1 MLLFFFSLPTF
12 QINLLKEQGNV
23 ALASENF
30 SEAIEIYTKA
40 IQLDDKNH
48 VLYSNRSAAYVK
60 AGKYEEALQDAN
72 KTIELNPTWAKGY
85 SRKGSAL
92 SLMQKY
98 GEALTAYAEG
108 MASIL

>member
-1 MLLFFFSLPTF
+1 M
-12 QINLLKEQGNV
+12 KEQGNV
-23 ALASENF
+23 AIASENY
-30 SEAIEIYTKA
+30 SEAIDIYTKA

-92 SLMQKY
+92 SFMQKY
-98 GEALTAYAEG
+98 GDAYTAYADG
-108 MASIL
+108 KS